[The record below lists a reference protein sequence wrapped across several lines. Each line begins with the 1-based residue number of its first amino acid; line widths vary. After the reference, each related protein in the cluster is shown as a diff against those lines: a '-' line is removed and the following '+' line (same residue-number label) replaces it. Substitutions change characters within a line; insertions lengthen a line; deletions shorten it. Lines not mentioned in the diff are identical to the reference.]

1 MENSTNVFNVTSE
14 VTDQE
19 NDDVRVQATSFLMYK
34 IGKFYI
40 GYISC
45 IITLH
50 HIRPLRCFVGTNTLS
65 KY

>member
-14 VTDQE
+14 VTEQE

-40 GYISC
+40 GYKLC
-45 IITLH
+45 IISVSLDVLYALT
-50 HIRPLRCFVGTNTLS
+50 P
-65 KY
+65 